1 MHAPHVSNPA
11 CPSICAIEATDL
23 LLLRVWP
30 RPKTIVPHSKPIAGK
45 TNRTCPGGGLSAGIQ
60 NPMSAGSG
68 RVNFD
73 HHDVALLTER
83 GAGGD
88 RTLRLNGKCSRKWS
102 TERWLRPRSS
112 RPRAMDAGAQGW
124 PDHLVPAVRQA
135 ADDAPSRSRAWCRAS
150 PSISVR
156 ASLPSVDNQNVAG
169 QMIDQFAKLVGPM
182 VLYARFEHQETAVEL
197 DEPLPQDGR
206 FGFRGLGLKTQRM
219 PFEQR

>member
-1 MHAPHVSNPA
+1 
-11 CPSICAIEATDL
+11 L

-124 PDHLVPAVRQA
+124 PDHLVPAVRQV
-135 ADDAPSRSRAWCRAS
+135 ADDAFQADHELGPERLRR
-150 PSISVR
+150 ISVR
-156 ASLPSVDNQNVAG
+156 ASLRLVDNQNVAG
-169 QMIDQFAKLVGPM
+169 QMIDQFAKLVGPK

-206 FGFRGLGLKTQRM
+206 FSFRGLGLKTQRM